1 MTKGTSDGS
10 FFMLC
15 RAMREV
21 MSRCEVVRPL
31 GELYL
36 KRVLPMPLSCGAW
49 LR

>member
-36 KRVLPMPLSCGAW
+36 RRVLPMPLSCGAW

>member
-1 MTKGTSDGS
+1 MTKGTNDGS

-31 GELYL
+31 GELCL